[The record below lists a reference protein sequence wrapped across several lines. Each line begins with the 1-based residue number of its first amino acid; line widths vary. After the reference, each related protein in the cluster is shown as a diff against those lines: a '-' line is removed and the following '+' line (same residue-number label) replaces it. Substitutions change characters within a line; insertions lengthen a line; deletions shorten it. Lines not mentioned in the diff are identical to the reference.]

1 MSEEYLNHLYN
12 SQTLNHVNN
21 FNFAPSSTTS
31 QINQTQNSQHK
42 ILLKQSSNEQMTADE
57 QSAKQRLKLSSEE
70 MQLLIKDRQ
79 RKDNHNMS
87 KTIHSVQ
94 SY

>member
-12 SQTLNHVNN
+12 SQTLNHVNT
-21 FNFAPSSTTS
+21 FNFTPTSTSTS
-31 QINQTQNSQHK
+31 TQIHHTQNSQHK
-42 ILLKQSSNEQMTADE
+42 ILSKQSSNELMNTDE
-57 QSAKQRLKLSSEE
+57 QSAKQRLKLSPEE

-87 KTIHSVQ
+87 KT
-94 SY
+94 